1 MRVTKSGSK
10 VFLMCSVR
18 ASCVA
23 GEKGGVKDEE
33 GVGVGGTREGKHSK
47 GSEEGVG
54 WGGGRSGERKEKRR
68 KRQKG
73 IKDKNRRE
81 AGGRCCWK
89 FEEKVQ
95 KS

>member
-33 GVGVGGTREGKHSK
+33 GVGVGGTREGKQNE
-47 GSEEGVG
+47 GSDEEVV
-54 WGGGRSGERKEKRR
+54 WGSGEVEEVER
-68 KRQKG
+68 
-73 IKDKNRRE
+73 
-81 AGGRCCWK
+81 GR
-89 FEEKVQ
+89 
-95 KS
+95 

>member
-33 GVGVGGTREGKHSK
+33 GVGVGGTREGKQNE
-47 GSEEGVG
+47 GSDEEVV
-54 WGGGRSGERKEKRR
+54 WGCGEVEEVERGR
-68 KRQKG
+68 
-73 IKDKNRRE
+73 
-81 AGGRCCWK
+81 
-89 FEEKVQ
+89 
-95 KS
+95 